1 MLKLTVPCL
10 LWVWFLLPLLGL
22 RYVRVK
28 PTIAVR
34 RGLAIRGSLGID
46 LGTTFSLCSAP
57 DKQGTQV
64 RIVPIEGARLLSSEV
79 TVLPDGG
86 ARVSNPFERGSA
98 TLSSM
103 KRVIGKSAA
112 EVLKMK
118 ERSFKDK
125 LDVPASGDLTQ
136 PAQFHS
142 GQPAR
147 PRVSPEDVAACI
159 IRKLVSAAEA
169 QLSHGTSTAFKV
181 DNAVITVP
189 AYFSPA
195 QRSATERAGHLA
207 GLKKVK
213 LLKEPEAAALAH
225 GLNLRIPQ
233 LVLVFDLGGG
243 TLDVSVVEVGG
254 GLLEVIATAGD
265 PYLGGDDIDLLI
277 ADWLW
282 TQHAQHYGE
291 ASSVRAKE
299 DPAARREMLS
309 QARQL
314 KESLSSEHGGVTVPL
329 PSFAEQSNAASVTLT
344 RRALENMCKPLLAR
358 MLLPLRE
365 VAMAAGINLQG
376 DSAQA
381 GVGGTESHEN
391 SSGENDVRSLRE
403 IQRGGKVTARLP
415 REVRGDSYRELKRL
429 RGQSQTTNN
438 GGLSMFPA
446 GRSVDALL
454 LVGGATR
461 MPCVRRAVETVT
473 GLVAVSDT
481 RVNPDEA
488 VCLGAGIM
496 AGMLDGVIPGM
507 QVVSHWQSAML
518 RFLDEEKLKGND
530 LFPRS
535 S

>member
-1 MLKLTVPCL
+1 VVGVP
-10 LWVWFLLPLLGL
+10 PLS
-22 RYVRVK
+22 
-28 PTIAVR
+28 TEDA
-34 RGLAIRGSLGID
+34 
-46 LGTTFSLCSAP
+46 
-57 DKQGTQV
+57 
-64 RIVPIEGARLLSSEV
+64 LSSGV
-79 TVLPDGG
+79 TIGSEFLVFCVAGG
-86 ARVSNPFERGSA
+86 ILIYEYNVSE
-98 TLSSM
+98 
-103 KRVIGKSAA
+103 KSNAA
-112 EVLKMK
+112 KAAVAAK
-118 ERSFKDK
+118 EREEARQRLEDRLCAIDTQLLVLADRLQAVEKSQGE
-125 LDVPASGDLTQ
+125 LQASSQVGFACTISYERECALVFMKGIVVCFCRAALYHT
-136 PAQFHS
+136 AGYLACL
-142 GQPAR
+142 GQ
-147 PRVSPEDVAACI
+147 I
-159 IRKLVSAAEA
+159 
-169 QLSHGTSTAFKV
+169 QLGPV
-181 DNAVITVP
+181 V
-189 AYFSPA
+189 
-195 QRSATERAGHLA
+195 